1 MNNTTT
7 KAKKIKTASLIALLA
22 GGMAVGGML
31 YNSNSNN
38 SPEQYSKKTEKE
50 ITDYSE
56 LSVEKLNFFIKHL
69 DEFIEKTQKEI
80 DSKEL
85 NPEERFEARRAYKEA
100 LEQRNMLQLELQK
113 RQNTIVNSGNTVR

>member
-113 RQNTIVNSGNTVR
+113 RQNTIVISGNTVR

>member
-1 MNNTTT
+1 MNNTMT

-56 LSVEKLNFFIKHL
+56 LSDEKLNFFIKHL

>member
-38 SPEQYSKKTEKE
+38 SPEQYSKKTEKK

-56 LSVEKLNFFIKHL
+56 LSDEKLNFFIKHL

>member
-113 RQNTIVNSGNTVR
+113 RQNTIVNSGNIDR

>member
-22 GGMAVGGML
+22 GGMAVCGML

-113 RQNTIVNSGNTVR
+113 RQNTIVNSGNIDR

>member
-113 RQNTIVNSGNTVR
+113 RQNTIVNSGNAVR

>member
-31 YNSNSNN
+31 YNSNSND

-113 RQNTIVNSGNTVR
+113 RQNTIVISGNTVR

>member
-7 KAKKIKTASLIALLA
+7 KAKNIKTASLIALLA

-113 RQNTIVNSGNTVR
+113 RQNTIVISGNTVR